1 MLDVPFRRQMRSF
14 TCGAAC
20 LMMAMKFF
28 DPSLKLTK
36 DLEIDIWREANL
48 VEDWAT
54 CGRGLAYSAAKR
66 GFGARIVA
74 SVDDIPF
81 KQKIL
86 SISPNADRRI
96 LEFFFRDMQRRALA
110 LDVKE
115 ERGKVTIA
123 KIFSALAKREVPIV
137 LVNAKFLHREDV
149 PHWIV
154 VRGHYQ
160 HRIFIHDPIW
170 LRPRSGGIAI
180 TDFQGMI
187 GYGTG
192 QVMIVVSES
201 QSTSSQFLTRHK
213 SCVLS

>member
-1 MLDVPFRRQMRSF
+1 MARGNHSRIMLDVPFHRQVQNF

-20 LMMAMKFF
+20 LMMAMKYF

-48 VEDWAT
+48 VEDWST

-74 SVDDIPF
+74 SVNDIPF
-81 KQKIL
+81 KEKIL
-86 SISPNADRRI
+86 KTSPNADRKV

-115 ERGKVTIA
+115 ERGEVTIQE
-123 KIFSALAKREVPIV
+123 IFSALAKREVPIV
-137 LVNAKFLHREDV
+137 LVNARFLHREDA

-154 VRGHYQ
+154 VRGHSQ
-160 HRIFIHDPIW
+160 NEVFIHDPLW
-170 LRPRSGGIAI
+170 RAPRTEGVVIQ
-180 TDFQGMI
+180 DFKRLI

-192 QVMIVVSES
+192 QVMIAVSA
-201 QSTSSQFLTRHK
+201 RPK
-213 SCVLS
+213 